1 MHLLRSDKDRRR
13 RAIIIFP
20 KKTIIGRTV
29 KTSASQLFQRQWH
42 RPSIR
47 GKKWHWPLF
56 TNALNVTV
64 VAAWRIH
71 CKIAGSPKSHL
82 DFRREIAICVL
93 KMSMVSRLQVGDG
106 PRVNLP
112 DDVRFDGEDHKNVVA
127 SQGRCKGL
135 QKNGR
140 YMCAKCCVW
149 LHLARRSK
157 CHVTYHMRSG
167 QSQ

>member
-1 MHLLRSDKDRRR
+1 MKGQPVNDVQLQQPHLTNAYNQGKGGVDLMDRML
-13 RAIIIFP
+13 
-20 KKTIIGRTV
+20 
-29 KTSASQLFQRQWH
+29 ASY

-47 GKKWHWPLF
+47 GKKWYWPLF

-71 CKIAGSPKSHL
+71 CKIAEYPMSHL
-82 DFRREIAICVL
+82 DFRRKIAICLL
-93 KMSMVSRLQVGDG
+93 KMSMVSRLQVGSG

-112 DDVRFDGEDHKNVVA
+112 DDVRFDGEAHEKVA
-127 SQGRCKGL
+127 ASHGRCKVCK
-135 QKNGR
+135 KNCR
-140 YMCAKCCVW
+140 YMCAKCKMR
-149 LHLARRSK
+149 LHYDCGSS